1 MSPVGQALQERF
13 DNVSRAELERLHRK
27 TASLTPEQ
35 RAEVH
40 ALALEVAQRL
50 ALRLDAALASSGSGE
65 LAALVMQLFAVS
77 AKEIK

>member
-1 MSPVGQALQERF
+1 MSPVGQALHERF
-13 DNVSRAELERLHRK
+13 DTVSRAELERLHRK
-27 TASLTPEQ
+27 TASLTSEQ

-40 ALALEVAQRL
+40 ALTLEVARRL

-65 LAALVMQLFAVS
+65 LAALVMRLFAVS

>member
-1 MSPVGQALQERF
+1 MSPVGEALQERF
-13 DNVSRAELERLHRK
+13 DNVCRAELERLHRK